1 MSDKN
6 AIVAVYDTHAEAEYA
21 VKELQRAGFEMTKL
35 SIVGK
40 EYHSEQNIIGYY
52 NAGDRVKSWGK
63 RGAFWGGLW
72 GLLSG
77 AAFFV
82 LPGIGPVVIAGPLAA
97 WVVGAMEGA
106 AVVGG
111 VSAIGAGLYSLGI
124 RKNSIIKYDSA
135 LKADKFL
142 LVAHGTVAEVMSAK
156 EILELTEPDALD
168 THLSEEPGAL
178 SAA

>member
-52 NAGDRVKSWGK
+52 NAGDRMKSWGK
-63 RGAFWGGLW
+63 RGAFWSGLW

-106 AVVGG
+106 AMVGG

-124 RKNSIIKYDSA
+124 PKNSIVKYDSA

-142 LVAHGTVAEVMSAK
+142 LIAHGTAAEVMSAK
-156 EILELTEPDALD
+156 EILQLTEPDALD

>member
-6 AIVAVYDTHAEAEYA
+6 AIVAVYNTHAEAEYA
-21 VKELQRAGFEMTKL
+21 VKELQKAGFEMTKL

-40 EYHSEQNIIGYY
+40 EYQTEQHIIGYY
-52 NAGDRVKSWGK
+52 NAGDRIKSWGK

-72 GLLSG
+72 GLLLG

-97 WVVGAMEGA
+97 WVVGALEGA

-111 VSAIGAGLYSLGI
+111 VSAIGAGLYSIGI
-124 RKNSIIKYDSA
+124 PKNSIVKYDTA

-156 EILELTEPDALD
+156 EILQLTEPNGLD
-168 THLSEEPGAL
+168 THLSEEPGAM